1 MFQRLGKGW
10 WLVLL
15 TFGLGIGPLACA
27 QTLGGNVRIDK
38 PFKGFKVA
46 EPYGPPYE
54 TRTKSILEG
63 GKGLPLGRSITLLSD
78 GVTLRTFS
86 VTNTPQIKVDCRE
99 CFYNSTNR
107 EVNSAGPI
115 HMQTADGKF
124 QIEGTGFLW
133 RQTNSSLFI
142 SNNVHTLIQSSSF
155 GQGTNALTVAP
166 DPDSGPVTIESGRF
180 SYDGSERG
188 VWRDH
193 VRAVGTNLVSGTNL
207 VLRSDVLTAFI
218 PSGEQREL
226 RSLLAQSNVVVDYH
240 GLHATGAQLTYAT
253 DTGLIRITN
262 KARWKE
268 GGKDKPY
275 GSGDELVID
284 RTNQVFYVN
293 GHAFIHLPSQTMDES
308 GFLSYSNAPVA
319 KSTNSLNRSI
329 EIMSGNYEIHT
340 NWANFR
346 DGVRLDE
353 LVGTITNRGKMTSRG
368 HMTSRTMLVT
378 FIGTNQ
384 LDTLTADKNV
394 VIEEGTDPDKK
405 RFTGGHAVYTHTNTT
420 LEITQQPRWQAG
432 LKHGKGDDLLRLN
445 TQKSEMLVRSN
456 AELVLPANQLASQ
469 LTPRPLTATNNN
481 TANAR
486 PVRSGTNE
494 FAQIFSQEYTLR
506 PTNSVFLGGV
516 YATHPEMNWTCE
528 NLTVFVPGGG
538 LTNVVA
544 KQNVVFDVARGNQ
557 KMHGTGDDAVY
568 TFGLLNTVTNGVRP
582 IDELRLT
589 GTPAVVSNTNSASSN
604 NLAWRNNLI
613 IWNRLTDKLDLPGS
627 NYTIQGMAPAVDTN
641 IFALPKKKL
650 TK

>member
-1 MFQRLGKGW
+1 MRRFARMSQRLGTCW

-15 TFGLGIGPLACA
+15 TFALGSIGPLASA

-38 PFKGFKVA
+38 PIKGFKVA
-46 EPYGPPYE
+46 EPHASPYE
-54 TRTKSILEG
+54 TRMKSLLEG
-63 GKGLPLGRSITLLSD
+63 GKGLPLGGSIILLSEE
-78 GVTLRTFS
+78 VTLRTFS
-86 VTNTPQIKVDCRE
+86 ITNTPQIVVKCRE
-99 CFYNSTNR
+99 CFYNSTNH

-133 RQTNSSLFI
+133 RQTNSSLVI
-142 SNNVHTLIQSSSF
+142 SNNVHTLIQSASL
-155 GQGTNALTVAP
+155 GQATNSLTAAP
-166 DPDSGPVTIESGRF
+166 DPDSGPVSIESGQF

-193 VRAVGTNLVSGTNL
+193 VRAIGTNL
-207 VLRSDVLTAFI
+207 VLTSDILTAVI
-218 PSGEQREL
+218 PAGEKREV

-275 GSGDELVID
+275 GSGDELVLD
-284 RTNQVFYVN
+284 RSNQVFYVN
-293 GHAFIHLPSQTMDES
+293 GHAFMHLPAQTMDEA
-308 GFLSYSNAPVA
+308 GFLSYSNAPVV

-340 NWANFR
+340 NFANFR

-353 LVGTITNRGKMTSRG
+353 LVGTTNRGK
-368 HMTSRTMLVT
+368 MTSRTMLVT
-378 FIGTNQ
+378 FTGTNQ

-394 VIEEGTDPDKK
+394 VIEEGTDLDKK

-432 LKHGKGDDLLRLN
+432 LKRGKGDDLLRLN
-445 TQKSEMLVRSN
+445 TQRSEMLVRSN
-456 AELVLPANQLASQ
+456 AEMVLPANQLASQ
-469 LTPRPLTATNNN
+469 LTPRPITATNNI
-481 TANAR
+481 TPNAR
-486 PVRSGTNE
+486 AVRSGTNQL
-494 FAQIFSQEYTLR
+494 AQIFSQEYTLR
-506 PTNSVFLGGV
+506 PDLSVFLGGV
-516 YATHPEMNWTCE
+516 YVTHPEMNWTCE
-528 NLTVFVPGGG
+528 NLTVSVPGGG
-538 LTNVVA
+538 ITNVVA
-544 KQNVVFDVARGNQ
+544 KQNVVFDVATANG

-589 GTPAVVSNTNSASSN
+589 GTPAALTTTNIAS
-604 NLAWRNNLI
+604 RNNFASRNSLI
-613 IWNRLTDKLDLPGS
+613 IWNRLTDKVDLPGS